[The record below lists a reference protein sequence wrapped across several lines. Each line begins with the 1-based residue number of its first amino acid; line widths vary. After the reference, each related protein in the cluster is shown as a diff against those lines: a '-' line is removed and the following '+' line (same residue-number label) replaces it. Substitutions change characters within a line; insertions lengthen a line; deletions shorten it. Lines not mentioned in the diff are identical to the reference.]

1 MSTSITC
8 KSTAAWRQ
16 VATHKALWNKRIS
29 FGGQIL
35 EKSKIENYFNLQK
48 IIAQKVFVRER
59 SGWRHW
65 KENYQNQFEH
75 EFRPESHTVG
85 PVSQLPHKKR
95 GNPISLGCR
104 KKVEDILR
112 LFSDYM
118 DHVSY
123 KQAFFVERT
132 SKKLQNE
139 HKLLTF

>member
-1 MSTSITC
+1 M
-8 KSTAAWRQ
+8 K
-16 VATHKALWNKRIS
+16 
-29 FGGQIL
+29 
-35 EKSKIENYFNLQK
+35 K
-48 IIAQKVFVRER
+48 IITQKVFVREC

-65 KENYQNQFEH
+65 KENYQNYFEH
-75 EFRPESHTVG
+75 EFRPEKRTGGSG
-85 PVSQLPHKKR
+85 AQLPNKKR

-139 HKLLTF
+139 HTLLIF